1 MNEEL
6 KNKYPNLFGSS
17 FSKDDA
23 YGAVAD
29 VVADTVSGVVGPAA
43 AAVGSMVDQA
53 LTNKSLVDLRSNK
66 ERFANMLNFEPRSK
80 AGAEASEYLQ
90 GKLGEGAAAVEE
102 FWGKYKPDSLLM
114 MDTAIDIGTK
124 AVRNQMS
131 ERQLNM
137 VDNTIEG
144 AELIGGAVGAVNK
157 VARAIPDLP
166 PTDPDFLM
174 PQANMATAGVPSSV
188 TPELDAP
195 VSTQAMVRTSDED
208 QDIDF
213 DDEYEANDA
222 DNLKE
227 LEDDMRM
234 SDQEEKFAA
243 VMAASDPNTPDP
255 YMTNEDMD
263 AVELQRMAD
272 EQSSYEASGAEVEDL
287 NIAKQTVADYVGGLR
302 DGYVNAGSQS
312 LLHLRDNKIAEV
324 KVLKESFPDVP
335 EIVVTEAL
343 TKFKRPKITEDN
355 KLDAF
360 VYLAIKRKIEAT
372 RYKKEAMD
380 KYDIDSKED
389 YNPDPDAA
397 RKTKIRDIEAELNTI
412 GLGGTD
418 SFNDFFKGMTDSNYD
433 GTIDVQ
439 GMKEALSPFADQMSL
454 ADLADELEDFG
465 GYYRAYDLTD
475 ASTVSDMKSLM
486 SKEQSRYSRFKKK
499 MGNRPDVTII
509 KSKLGWA
516 DEYEEG
522 ATRTFQDGQERVENK
537 SKINEKH
544 SELQDGYMSTS
555 SNMNF
560 TTRQKAFG
568 GDEIGNVKY
577 ATIPAADYAYQTY
590 NISPKLYDTVNV
602 ANTPAASLEM
612 PAYKNISADDR
623 RYQMLGKR
631 ARLFDASL
639 TGGTKGRGVKI
650 PHSRH
655 LEDETAFASP
665 MDMEFKNILDNPKLK
680 AEYEASA
687 EANRRLTGPTQDKFR
702 DELYGLTDK
711 TATKSRLKGL
721 SMWGIDEVEARK
733 LSTLQRIS
741 TLMDRVGVRDKSD
754 FGFQSTTNKN
764 TTSEKTEKLSPKAA
778 LVVYKEWR
786 YMLNEAADSIKHNKG
801 MGSRGP
807 YVGIL
812 EQFDTHANQGNPDRF
827 QILADSL
834 PKEQADNILKLRE
847 NILKFKAA
855 KYSKRGEYGAEK
867 YQSERLP
874 AANAIKELTR
884 KFNEGGLVED
894 EMEAMGFAAGGL
906 PERTVP
912 YGDST
917 NPSDQLGDIEFRS
930 EMDKQLSWNALARLG
945 YDPKISKVI
954 DAGEGSYTAAY
965 FPIDNDATTKA
976 VQGQLEREGV
986 RRQDYSR
993 VKGGDIMVSST
1004 AADEPVWSHEYTHRG
1019 IKIVRAKAL
1028 EDPVAFL
1035 TKYGEKALDFLL
1047 SGRPDEFTTEMFD
1060 DTSDRTDSILKE
1072 DRYPE
1077 DDPRNEDD
1085 VRGIRRTI
1093 QKADSNQSDYRR
1105 DKLRGDLQ
1113 EGVPIEDSS
1122 SRVELERQLNQA
1134 AIDILKEQ
1142 GEPDKVVPKEKS
1154 IWDIFN

>member
-1 MNEEL
+1 MKEDM
-6 KNKYPNLFGSS
+6 KKKYPNLFGSS

-23 YGAVAD
+23 YVAVAD
-29 VVADTVSGVVGPAA
+29 VVADTASGLVGDAGASVLSLVQQAA
-43 AAVGSMVDQA
+43 
-53 LTNKSLVDLRSNK
+53 TNDSLVDLRSDK
-66 ERFANMLNFEPRSK
+66 EKYANLFNFEPRSK
-80 AGAEASEYLQ
+80 VGAEASKYLQ
-90 GKLGEGAAAVEE
+90 EKLGEGVAYAGELFDE
-102 FWGKYKPDSLLM
+102 YKPDSLKY
-114 MDTAIDIGTK
+114 MDAGIDVATQ

-166 PTDPDFLM
+166 PVDPDFLM

-195 VSTQAMVRTSDED
+195 VSTQAMVKTSDDD

-213 DDEYEANDA
+213 DDDYEANDA

-263 AVELQRMAD
+263 SVELQRISD
-272 EQSSYEASGAEVEDL
+272 EQSSYESSGAEVEDL
-287 NIAKQTVADYVGGLR
+287 NIANQTVEDYVGGLR
-302 DGYVNAGSQS
+302 DGYANMEKQS

-335 EIVVTEAL
+335 EIVLTEAL

-360 VYLAIKRKIEAT
+360 VYLAIKRTIEAK
-372 RYKKEAMD
+372 RYRKDRIGVD
-380 KYDIDSKED
+380 KFAPSPTGDDLIELNKDID
-389 YNPDPDAA
+389 
-397 RKTKIRDIEAELNTI
+397 AELDMI
-412 GLGGTD
+412 GLSGTD
-418 SFNDFFKGMTDSNYD
+418 SLSNFFNKD

-439 GMKEALSPFADQMSL
+439 GMKDSLSPFADQMPL
-454 ADLADELEDFG
+454 ADLADELDDFG

-475 ASTVSDMKSLM
+475 ATAVSDMKSLM

-509 KSKLGWA
+509 KSKIGWA

-537 SKINEKH
+537 NKVNEKH

-555 SNMNF
+555 TNMNF

-568 GDEIGNVKY
+568 GDQIGNVKY

-590 NISPKLYDTVNV
+590 NISPKLYDTINT
-602 ANTPAASLEM
+602 ANTPKAAENM
-612 PAYKNISADDR
+612 AEYQYK
-623 RYQMLGKR
+623 GKR

-650 PHSRH
+650 PHSKH

-665 MDMEFKNILDNPKLK
+665 MDMEFKNVLDNPKLK
-680 AEYEASA
+680 AEYKASS
-687 EANRRLTGPTQDKFR
+687 EANRRLTGPTQAKFR

-711 TATKSRLKGL
+711 TATKSRLAGL
-721 SMWGIDEVEARK
+721 KMWGIEEGTARK
-733 LSTLQRIS
+733 ISTLQRVS
-741 TLMDRVGVRDKSD
+741 TLMDRVTDRKDTKLD
-754 FGFQSTTNKN
+754 LFQSKTNKN
-764 TTSEKTEKLSPKAA
+764 TMLKNTDKLSPKAA

-786 YMLNEAADSIKHNKG
+786 YMLNEAADSIKHNRG

-812 EQFDTHANQGNPDRF
+812 EQFTSHAGFRNPDRF

-834 PKEQADNILKLRE
+834 PKEQADNMLQLRE
-847 NILKFKAA
+847 NLLGLKE
-855 KYSKRGEYGAEK
+855 SKFSTGEFGAEK

-894 EMEAMGFAAGGL
+894 EME
-906 PERTVP
+906 
-912 YGDST
+912 
-917 NPSDQLGDIEFRS
+917 N
-930 EMDKQLSWNALARLG
+930 
-945 YDPKISKVI
+945 
-954 DAGEGSYTAAY
+954 
-965 FPIDNDATTKA
+965 
-976 VQGQLEREGV
+976 
-986 RRQDYSR
+986 
-993 VKGGDIMVSST
+993 
-1004 AADEPVWSHEYTHRG
+1004 
-1019 IKIVRAKAL
+1019 
-1028 EDPVAFL
+1028 
-1035 TKYGEKALDFLL
+1035 
-1047 SGRPDEFTTEMFD
+1047 MF
-1060 DTSDRTDSILKE
+1060 
-1072 DRYPE
+1072 
-1077 DDPRNEDD
+1077 
-1085 VRGIRRTI
+1085 G
-1093 QKADSNQSDYRR
+1093 
-1105 DKLRGDLQ
+1105 
-1113 EGVPIEDSS
+1113 
-1122 SRVELERQLNQA
+1122 
-1134 AIDILKEQ
+1134 
-1142 GEPDKVVPKEKS
+1142 
-1154 IWDIFN
+1154 

>member
-1 MNEEL
+1 MKEDM
-6 KNKYPNLFGSS
+6 KKKYPNLFGAS
-17 FSKDDA
+17 FNSDDV
-23 YGAVAD
+23 GTAVVD
-29 VVADTVSGVVGPAA
+29 VVADTASGLVGDAG
-43 AAVGSMVDQA
+43 AAVLSLVQQA
-53 LTNKSLVDLRSNK
+53 ATNDSLVDLRSDK
-66 ERFANMLNFEPRSK
+66 EKYANLFNFKPRSEL
-80 AGAEASEYLQ
+80 GAETSKYLQ
-90 GKLGEGAAAVEE
+90 EKLGEGVAYAGELFDE
-102 FWGKYKPDSLLM
+102 YKPDSLKY
-114 MDTAIDIGTK
+114 IDAGIDVATQ

-195 VSTQAMVRTSDED
+195 VSTQAMVRTGDDD

-234 SDQEEKFAA
+234 ADQEEKFAA

-263 AVELQRMAD
+263 AIELQRMAD

-287 NIAKQTVADYVGGLR
+287 NIANQTVADYVGGLR
-302 DGYVNAGSQS
+302 DGYVNANSQS

-397 RKTKIRDIEAELNTI
+397 RETKIRDIEAELNTI

-418 SFNDFFKGMTDSNYD
+418 SFNDFFKGMTDEDFLNPLETFYKQRTGRSQD
-433 GTIDVQ
+433 KQGGTIDVQ
-439 GMKEALSPFADQMSL
+439 GMKEALSPFADQMPL
-454 ADLADELEDFG
+454 ADLADELDDFG

-475 ASTVSDMKSLM
+475 ATAVSDMKSLIG
-486 SKEQSRYSRFKKK
+486 KEQSRYSRFKKK

-537 SKINEKH
+537 SKVNEKH

-555 SNMNF
+555 TNMNF

-612 PAYKNISADDR
+612 PAYKNIRADDR

-665 MDMEFKNILDNPKLK
+665 MDMEFKNVLDNPKLK

-764 TTSEKTEKLSPKAA
+764 TTSERTEKLSPKAA
-778 LVVYKEWR
+778 SVVYKEWR

-894 EMEAMGFAAGGL
+894 EME
-906 PERTVP
+906 
-912 YGDST
+912 S
-917 NPSDQLGDIEFRS
+917 
-930 EMDKQLSWNALARLG
+930 
-945 YDPKISKVI
+945 
-954 DAGEGSYTAAY
+954 
-965 FPIDNDATTKA
+965 
-976 VQGQLEREGV
+976 
-986 RRQDYSR
+986 
-993 VKGGDIMVSST
+993 
-1004 AADEPVWSHEYTHRG
+1004 
-1019 IKIVRAKAL
+1019 
-1028 EDPVAFL
+1028 
-1035 TKYGEKALDFLL
+1035 
-1047 SGRPDEFTTEMFD
+1047 MF
-1060 DTSDRTDSILKE
+1060 
-1072 DRYPE
+1072 
-1077 DDPRNEDD
+1077 
-1085 VRGIRRTI
+1085 G
-1093 QKADSNQSDYRR
+1093 
-1105 DKLRGDLQ
+1105 
-1113 EGVPIEDSS
+1113 
-1122 SRVELERQLNQA
+1122 
-1134 AIDILKEQ
+1134 
-1142 GEPDKVVPKEKS
+1142 
-1154 IWDIFN
+1154 

>member
-53 LTNKSLVDLRSNK
+53 LTNKNLVDLRSNK

-166 PTDPDFLM
+166 PVDPDFLM

-195 VSTQAMVRTSDED
+195 VSTQAMVRTSDDD

-213 DDEYEANDA
+213 DDDYEANDA

-263 AVELQRMAD
+263 SVELQRISD
-272 EQSSYEASGAEVEDL
+272 EQSSYESSGAEVEDL
-287 NIAKQTVADYVGGLR
+287 NIANQTVEDYVGGLR
-302 DGYVNAGSQS
+302 DGYANMEKQS

-335 EIVVTEAL
+335 EIVLTEAL

-360 VYLAIKRKIEAT
+360 VYLAIKRTIEAK
-372 RYKKEAMD
+372 RYRKDRIGVD
-380 KYDIDSKED
+380 KFAPSPTGDDLIELNKDID
-389 YNPDPDAA
+389 
-397 RKTKIRDIEAELNTI
+397 AELDMI
-412 GLGGTD
+412 GLSGTD
-418 SFNDFFKGMTDSNYD
+418 SLSNFFNKD

-439 GMKEALSPFADQMSL
+439 GMKDSLSPFADQMPL
-454 ADLADELEDFG
+454 ADLADELDDFG

-475 ASTVSDMKSLM
+475 ATAVSDMKSLM

-516 DEYEEG
+516 DEYEKG
-522 ATRTFQDGQERVENK
+522 STRTFQDGQERVENK
-537 SKINEKH
+537 NKVNEKH

-555 SNMNF
+555 TNMNF

-568 GDEIGNVKY
+568 GDQIGNVKY

-590 NISPKLYDTVNV
+590 NISPKLYDTINT
-602 ANTPAASLEM
+602 ANTPKAAENM
-612 PAYKNISADDR
+612 AEYQYK
-623 RYQMLGKR
+623 GKR

-650 PHSRH
+650 PHSKH

-665 MDMEFKNILDNPKLK
+665 MDMEFKNVLDNPKLK
-680 AEYEASA
+680 AEYKASS
-687 EANRRLTGPTQDKFR
+687 EANRRLTGPTQAKFR

-711 TATKSRLKGL
+711 TATKSRLAGL
-721 SMWGIDEVEARK
+721 KMWGIEEGTARK
-733 LSTLQRIS
+733 ISTLQRVS
-741 TLMDRVGVRDKSD
+741 TLMDRVTDRKDTKLD
-754 FGFQSTTNKN
+754 LFQSKTNKN
-764 TTSEKTEKLSPKAA
+764 TMLKNTDKLSPKAA

-786 YMLNEAADSIKHNKG
+786 YMLNEAADSIKHNRG

-812 EQFDTHANQGNPDRF
+812 EQFTSHAGFRNPDRF

-834 PKEQADNILKLRE
+834 PKEQADNMLQLRE
-847 NILKFKAA
+847 NLLGLKE
-855 KYSKRGEYGAEK
+855 SKFSTGEFGAEK

-894 EMEAMGFAAGGL
+894 EME
-906 PERTVP
+906 
-912 YGDST
+912 
-917 NPSDQLGDIEFRS
+917 N
-930 EMDKQLSWNALARLG
+930 
-945 YDPKISKVI
+945 
-954 DAGEGSYTAAY
+954 
-965 FPIDNDATTKA
+965 
-976 VQGQLEREGV
+976 
-986 RRQDYSR
+986 
-993 VKGGDIMVSST
+993 
-1004 AADEPVWSHEYTHRG
+1004 
-1019 IKIVRAKAL
+1019 
-1028 EDPVAFL
+1028 
-1035 TKYGEKALDFLL
+1035 
-1047 SGRPDEFTTEMFD
+1047 MF
-1060 DTSDRTDSILKE
+1060 
-1072 DRYPE
+1072 
-1077 DDPRNEDD
+1077 
-1085 VRGIRRTI
+1085 G
-1093 QKADSNQSDYRR
+1093 
-1105 DKLRGDLQ
+1105 
-1113 EGVPIEDSS
+1113 
-1122 SRVELERQLNQA
+1122 
-1134 AIDILKEQ
+1134 
-1142 GEPDKVVPKEKS
+1142 
-1154 IWDIFN
+1154 

>member
-1 MNEEL
+1 M
-6 KNKYPNLFGSS
+6 KKKYPNLFGSS

-23 YGAVAD
+23 YVAVAD
-29 VVADTVSGVVGPAA
+29 VVADTASGLVGDAGASVLSLVQQAA
-43 AAVGSMVDQA
+43 
-53 LTNKSLVDLRSNK
+53 TNDSLVDLRSDK
-66 ERFANMLNFEPRSK
+66 ERYANLFNFEPRSK
-80 AGAEASEYLQ
+80 VGAEASKYLQ
-90 GKLGEGAAAVEE
+90 EKVGEGAAAVEE
-102 FWGKYKPDSLLM
+102 FWEEYYPDSLKY
-114 MDTAIDIGTK
+114 IDAGIDVATQ
-124 AVRNQMS
+124 AVRNKMS

-166 PTDPDFLM
+166 PIDPDFLM
-174 PQANMATAGVPSSV
+174 PQSNMATAGVPSSV

-195 VSTQAMVRTSDED
+195 VSTQAMVRTSDDD

-213 DDEYEANDA
+213 DDEYEANDS
-222 DNLKE
+222 DNLQE

-234 SDQEEKFAA
+234 SEQEEKFAA

-272 EQSSYEASGAEVEDL
+272 EQSSYESSGAEVEDL
-287 NIAKQTVADYVGGLR
+287 NIDKQTVADYVGGLR

-335 EIVVTEAL
+335 EIVLTEAL

-360 VYLAIKRKIEAT
+360 VYLSIKKKIEAT

-389 YNPDPDAA
+389 YNPNPSAA
-397 RKTKIRDIEAELNTI
+397 RETKIKDIEAELNTI

-439 GMKEALSPFADQMSL
+439 GMKDSLRPFADQMPL
-454 ADLADELEDFG
+454 ADLAEELDDFG

-475 ASTVSDMKSLM
+475 ATAVSDMKSLM
-486 SKEQSRYSRFKKK
+486 SKEQSRYARFKKK

-522 ATRTFQDGQERVENK
+522 ATRTFQDGQDRVENK

-665 MDMEFKNILDNPKLK
+665 MDMEFKNVLDNPKLT
-680 AEYEASA
+680 ADYEASA
-687 EANRRLTGPTQDKFR
+687 EANRRLTGPTQDKFK

-711 TATKSRLKGL
+711 TATKSRLAGL
-721 SMWGIDEVEARK
+721 KMWGIEEDTARK
-733 LSTLQRIS
+733 FSTLQRVA
-741 TLMDRVGVRDKSD
+741 TLMDRITDRKLSKTDSFKSKI
-754 FGFQSTTNKN
+754 NKN
-764 TTSEKTEKLSPKAA
+764 TMLKNTDKLSPKAA

-812 EQFDTHANQGNPDRF
+812 EQFTTHAGFRNPDRF

-834 PKEQADNILKLRE
+834 PKEKADNMLQLRQNLLDLKE
-847 NILKFKAA
+847 SKF
-855 KYSKRGEYGAEK
+855 SKGEYGAEK

-894 EMEAMGFAAGGL
+894 EM
-906 PERTVP
+906 
-912 YGDST
+912 DS
-917 NPSDQLGDIEFRS
+917 
-930 EMDKQLSWNALARLG
+930 
-945 YDPKISKVI
+945 
-954 DAGEGSYTAAY
+954 
-965 FPIDNDATTKA
+965 
-976 VQGQLEREGV
+976 
-986 RRQDYSR
+986 
-993 VKGGDIMVSST
+993 
-1004 AADEPVWSHEYTHRG
+1004 
-1019 IKIVRAKAL
+1019 
-1028 EDPVAFL
+1028 
-1035 TKYGEKALDFLL
+1035 
-1047 SGRPDEFTTEMFD
+1047 MF
-1060 DTSDRTDSILKE
+1060 
-1072 DRYPE
+1072 
-1077 DDPRNEDD
+1077 
-1085 VRGIRRTI
+1085 G
-1093 QKADSNQSDYRR
+1093 
-1105 DKLRGDLQ
+1105 
-1113 EGVPIEDSS
+1113 
-1122 SRVELERQLNQA
+1122 
-1134 AIDILKEQ
+1134 
-1142 GEPDKVVPKEKS
+1142 
-1154 IWDIFN
+1154 

>member
-1 MNEEL
+1 MKEDM
-6 KNKYPNLFGSS
+6 KKKYPNLFGSS

-23 YGAVAD
+23 YVAVAD
-29 VVADTVSGVVGPAA
+29 VVADTASGLVGDAGASVLSLVQQAA
-43 AAVGSMVDQA
+43 
-53 LTNKSLVDLRSNK
+53 TNDSLVDLRSDK
-66 ERFANMLNFEPRSK
+66 EKYANLFNFEPRSK
-80 AGAEASEYLQ
+80 VGAEASKYLQ
-90 GKLGEGAAAVEE
+90 EKLGEGVAYAGELFDE
-102 FWGKYKPDSLLM
+102 YKPDSLKY
-114 MDTAIDIGTK
+114 IDAGIDVATQ

-195 VSTQAMVRTSDED
+195 VSTQAMVKTSDDD

-213 DDEYEANDA
+213 DDDYEANDA

-263 AVELQRMAD
+263 SVELQRISD
-272 EQSSYEASGAEVEDL
+272 EQSSYESSGAEVEDL
-287 NIAKQTVADYVGGLR
+287 NIANQTVEDYVGGLR
-302 DGYVNAGSQS
+302 DGYANMEKQS

-335 EIVVTEAL
+335 EIVLTEAL

-360 VYLAIKRKIEAT
+360 VYLAIKRTIEAK
-372 RYKKEAMD
+372 RYRKDRIGVD
-380 KYDIDSKED
+380 KFAPSPTGDDLIELNKDID
-389 YNPDPDAA
+389 
-397 RKTKIRDIEAELNTI
+397 AELDMI
-412 GLGGTD
+412 GLSGTD
-418 SFNDFFKGMTDSNYD
+418 SLSNFFNKD

-439 GMKEALSPFADQMSL
+439 GMKDSLSPFADQMPL
-454 ADLADELEDFG
+454 ADLADELDDFG

-475 ASTVSDMKSLM
+475 ATAVSDMKSLM

-516 DEYEEG
+516 DEYEKG
-522 ATRTFQDGQERVENK
+522 STRTFQDGQERVENK
-537 SKINEKH
+537 NKVNEKH

-555 SNMNF
+555 TNMNF

-590 NISPKLYDTVNV
+590 NISPKLYDTLNTT
-602 ANTPAASLEM
+602 NTPNAAENM
-612 PAYKNISADDR
+612 AEYQYK
-623 RYQMLGKR
+623 GKR

-650 PHSRH
+650 PHSLH
-655 LEDETAFASP
+655 LEDETSFASP
-665 MDMEFKNILDNPKLK
+665 MDMEFKNVLDNPKLK
-680 AEYEASA
+680 AEYKASS
-687 EANRRLTGPTQDKFR
+687 EANRRLTGPTQAKFR

-711 TATKSRLKGL
+711 TATKSRLAGL
-721 SMWGIDEVEARK
+721 KMWGIEEGTARK
-733 LSTLQRIS
+733 ISTLQRVS
-741 TLMDRVGVRDKSD
+741 TLMDRVTDRKDTKLD
-754 FGFQSTTNKN
+754 LFQSKTNKN
-764 TTSEKTEKLSPKAA
+764 TMLKNTDKLSPKAA

-786 YMLNEAADSIKHNKG
+786 YMLNEAADSIKHNRG

-812 EQFDTHANQGNPDRF
+812 EQFTSHAGFRNPDRF

-834 PKEQADNILKLRE
+834 PKEQADNMLQLRE
-847 NILKFKAA
+847 NLLGLKE
-855 KYSKRGEYGAEK
+855 SKFSTGEFGAEK

-894 EMEAMGFAAGGL
+894 EME
-906 PERTVP
+906 
-912 YGDST
+912 
-917 NPSDQLGDIEFRS
+917 N
-930 EMDKQLSWNALARLG
+930 
-945 YDPKISKVI
+945 
-954 DAGEGSYTAAY
+954 
-965 FPIDNDATTKA
+965 
-976 VQGQLEREGV
+976 
-986 RRQDYSR
+986 
-993 VKGGDIMVSST
+993 
-1004 AADEPVWSHEYTHRG
+1004 
-1019 IKIVRAKAL
+1019 
-1028 EDPVAFL
+1028 
-1035 TKYGEKALDFLL
+1035 
-1047 SGRPDEFTTEMFD
+1047 MF
-1060 DTSDRTDSILKE
+1060 
-1072 DRYPE
+1072 
-1077 DDPRNEDD
+1077 
-1085 VRGIRRTI
+1085 G
-1093 QKADSNQSDYRR
+1093 
-1105 DKLRGDLQ
+1105 
-1113 EGVPIEDSS
+1113 
-1122 SRVELERQLNQA
+1122 
-1134 AIDILKEQ
+1134 
-1142 GEPDKVVPKEKS
+1142 
-1154 IWDIFN
+1154 

>member
-1 MNEEL
+1 MKEDM
-6 KNKYPNLFGSS
+6 KKKYPNLFGAS
-17 FSKDDA
+17 FNSDDV
-23 YGAVAD
+23 GTAVVD
-29 VVADTVSGVVGPAA
+29 VVADTASGLVGDAG
-43 AAVGSMVDQA
+43 AAVLSLVQQA
-53 LTNKSLVDLRSNK
+53 ATNDSLVDLRSDK
-66 ERFANMLNFEPRSK
+66 EKYANLFNFKPRSEL
-80 AGAEASEYLQ
+80 GAETSKYLQ
-90 GKLGEGAAAVEE
+90 EKLGEGVAYAGELFDE
-102 FWGKYKPDSLLM
+102 YMPDSLKY
-114 MDTAIDIGTK
+114 MDAGIDVATQ

-195 VSTQAMVRTSDED
+195 VSTQAMVRTGDDD

-213 DDEYEANDA
+213 DDDYEANDA

-287 NIAKQTVADYVGGLR
+287 NIAKQTVEDYVGGLR
-302 DGYVNAGSQS
+302 DGYANMEKQS

-335 EIVVTEAL
+335 EIVLTEAL

-360 VYLAIKRKIEAT
+360 VYLAIKRTIEAK
-372 RYKKEAMD
+372 RYRKDRIGVD
-380 KYDIDSKED
+380 KFAPSPTGDDLIELNKDID
-389 YNPDPDAA
+389 
-397 RKTKIRDIEAELNTI
+397 AELDMI
-412 GLGGTD
+412 GLSGTD
-418 SFNDFFKGMTDSNYD
+418 SLSNFFNKD

-439 GMKEALSPFADQMSL
+439 GMKDSLSPFADQMPL
-454 ADLADELEDFG
+454 ADLADELDDFG

-475 ASTVSDMKSLM
+475 ATAVSDMKSLM

-516 DEYEEG
+516 DEYEKG
-522 ATRTFQDGQERVENK
+522 STRTFQDGQERVENK
-537 SKINEKH
+537 NKVGEKH

-555 SNMNF
+555 TNMNF

-568 GDEIGNVKY
+568 GDQIGNVKY

-602 ANTPAASLEM
+602 ANTPNAAENM
-612 PAYKNISADDR
+612 AEYQYK
-623 RYQMLGKR
+623 GKR

-650 PHSRH
+650 PHSKH

-665 MDMEFKNILDNPKLK
+665 MDMEFKNVLDNPKLK

-687 EANRRLTGPTQDKFR
+687 EANRRLTGATQAKFR

-711 TATKSRLKGL
+711 SATKSRLAGL
-721 SMWGIDEVEARK
+721 KMWGIEEDTARK
-733 LSTLQRIS
+733 FSTLQRVA
-741 TLMDRVGVRDKSD
+741 TLMDRVTDRKLSKTDA
-754 FGFQSTTNKN
+754 FQSKTNKDTMLKN
-764 TTSEKTEKLSPKAA
+764 TDKLSPKAA

-812 EQFDTHANQGNPDRF
+812 EQFTSHAGFGKPDRF

-834 PKEQADNILKLRE
+834 PKEQADNMLQLRQNLLNLKE
-847 NILKFKAA
+847 SKF
-855 KYSKRGEYGAEK
+855 SKGEYGAEK

-874 AANAIKELTR
+874 AANALRELTR

-894 EMEAMGFAAGGL
+894 EME
-906 PERTVP
+906 
-912 YGDST
+912 S
-917 NPSDQLGDIEFRS
+917 
-930 EMDKQLSWNALARLG
+930 
-945 YDPKISKVI
+945 
-954 DAGEGSYTAAY
+954 
-965 FPIDNDATTKA
+965 
-976 VQGQLEREGV
+976 
-986 RRQDYSR
+986 
-993 VKGGDIMVSST
+993 
-1004 AADEPVWSHEYTHRG
+1004 
-1019 IKIVRAKAL
+1019 
-1028 EDPVAFL
+1028 
-1035 TKYGEKALDFLL
+1035 
-1047 SGRPDEFTTEMFD
+1047 MF
-1060 DTSDRTDSILKE
+1060 
-1072 DRYPE
+1072 
-1077 DDPRNEDD
+1077 
-1085 VRGIRRTI
+1085 G
-1093 QKADSNQSDYRR
+1093 
-1105 DKLRGDLQ
+1105 
-1113 EGVPIEDSS
+1113 
-1122 SRVELERQLNQA
+1122 
-1134 AIDILKEQ
+1134 
-1142 GEPDKVVPKEKS
+1142 
-1154 IWDIFN
+1154 

>member
-1 MNEEL
+1 M
-6 KNKYPNLFGSS
+6 KKKYPNLFGSS

-23 YGAVAD
+23 YVAVAD
-29 VVADTVSGVVGPAA
+29 VVADTASGLVGDAGASVLSLVQQAA
-43 AAVGSMVDQA
+43 
-53 LTNKSLVDLRSNK
+53 TNDSLVDLRSDK
-66 ERFANMLNFEPRSK
+66 EKYANLFNFEPRSK
-80 AGAEASEYLQ
+80 VGAEASKYLQ
-90 GKLGEGAAAVEE
+90 EKLGEGVAYAGELFDE
-102 FWGKYKPDSLLM
+102 YKPDSLKY
-114 MDTAIDIGTK
+114 MDAGIDVATQ

-166 PTDPDFLM
+166 PVDPDFLM

-195 VSTQAMVRTSDED
+195 VSTQAMVKTSDDD

-213 DDEYEANDA
+213 DDDYEANDA

-263 AVELQRMAD
+263 SVELQRISD
-272 EQSSYEASGAEVEDL
+272 EQSSYESSGAEVEDL
-287 NIAKQTVADYVGGLR
+287 NIANQTVEDYVGGLR
-302 DGYVNAGSQS
+302 DGYANMEKQS

-335 EIVVTEAL
+335 EIVLTEAL

-360 VYLAIKRKIEAT
+360 VYLAIKRTIEAK
-372 RYKKEAMD
+372 RYRKDRIGVD
-380 KYDIDSKED
+380 KFAPSPTGDDLIELNKDID
-389 YNPDPDAA
+389 
-397 RKTKIRDIEAELNTI
+397 AELDMI
-412 GLGGTD
+412 GLSGTD
-418 SFNDFFKGMTDSNYD
+418 SLSNFFNKD

-439 GMKEALSPFADQMSL
+439 GMKDSLSPFADQMPL
-454 ADLADELEDFG
+454 ADLADELDDFG

-475 ASTVSDMKSLM
+475 ATAVSDMKSLM

-516 DEYEEG
+516 DEYEKG
-522 ATRTFQDGQERVENK
+522 STRTFQDGQERVENK
-537 SKINEKH
+537 NKVNEKH

-555 SNMNF
+555 TNMNF

-568 GDEIGNVKY
+568 GDQIGNVKY

-590 NISPKLYDTVNV
+590 NISPKLYDTINT
-602 ANTPAASLEM
+602 ANTPKAAENM
-612 PAYKNISADDR
+612 AEYQYK
-623 RYQMLGKR
+623 GKR

-650 PHSRH
+650 PHSKH

-665 MDMEFKNILDNPKLK
+665 MDMEFKNVLDNPKLK
-680 AEYEASA
+680 AEYKASS
-687 EANRRLTGPTQDKFR
+687 EANRRLTGPTQAKFR

-711 TATKSRLKGL
+711 TATKSRLAGL
-721 SMWGIDEVEARK
+721 KMWGIEEGTARK
-733 LSTLQRIS
+733 ISTLQRVS
-741 TLMDRVGVRDKSD
+741 TLMDRVTDRKDTKLD
-754 FGFQSTTNKN
+754 LFQSKTNKN
-764 TTSEKTEKLSPKAA
+764 TMLKNTDKLSPKAA

-786 YMLNEAADSIKHNKG
+786 YMLNEAADSIKHNRG

-812 EQFDTHANQGNPDRF
+812 EQFTSHAGFRNPDRF

-834 PKEQADNILKLRE
+834 PKEQADNMLQLRE
-847 NILKFKAA
+847 NLLGLKE
-855 KYSKRGEYGAEK
+855 SKFSTGEFGAEK

-894 EMEAMGFAAGGL
+894 EME
-906 PERTVP
+906 
-912 YGDST
+912 
-917 NPSDQLGDIEFRS
+917 N
-930 EMDKQLSWNALARLG
+930 
-945 YDPKISKVI
+945 
-954 DAGEGSYTAAY
+954 
-965 FPIDNDATTKA
+965 
-976 VQGQLEREGV
+976 
-986 RRQDYSR
+986 
-993 VKGGDIMVSST
+993 
-1004 AADEPVWSHEYTHRG
+1004 
-1019 IKIVRAKAL
+1019 
-1028 EDPVAFL
+1028 
-1035 TKYGEKALDFLL
+1035 
-1047 SGRPDEFTTEMFD
+1047 MF
-1060 DTSDRTDSILKE
+1060 
-1072 DRYPE
+1072 
-1077 DDPRNEDD
+1077 
-1085 VRGIRRTI
+1085 G
-1093 QKADSNQSDYRR
+1093 
-1105 DKLRGDLQ
+1105 
-1113 EGVPIEDSS
+1113 
-1122 SRVELERQLNQA
+1122 
-1134 AIDILKEQ
+1134 
-1142 GEPDKVVPKEKS
+1142 
-1154 IWDIFN
+1154 

>member
-1 MNEEL
+1 MNEDM
-6 KNKYPNLFGSS
+6 KKKYPNLFGSS

-23 YGAVAD
+23 YVAVAD
-29 VVADTVSGVVGPAA
+29 VVADTASGLVGDAGASVLSLVQQAA
-43 AAVGSMVDQA
+43 
-53 LTNKSLVDLRSNK
+53 TNDSLVDLRSDK
-66 ERFANMLNFEPRSK
+66 EKYANLFNFEPRSK
-80 AGAEASEYLQ
+80 VGAEASKYLQ
-90 GKLGEGAAAVEE
+90 EKLGEGVAYAGELFDE
-102 FWGKYKPDSLLM
+102 YKPDSLKY
-114 MDTAIDIGTK
+114 IDAGIDVATQ

-166 PTDPDFLM
+166 PVDPDFLM

-195 VSTQAMVRTSDED
+195 VSTQAMVKTSDDD

-213 DDEYEANDA
+213 DDDYEANDA

-263 AVELQRMAD
+263 SVELQRISD
-272 EQSSYEASGAEVEDL
+272 EQSSYESSGAEVEDL
-287 NIAKQTVADYVGGLR
+287 NIANQTVEDYVGGLR
-302 DGYVNAGSQS
+302 DGYANMEKQS

-335 EIVVTEAL
+335 EIVLTEAL

-360 VYLAIKRKIEAT
+360 VYLAIKRTIEAK
-372 RYKKEAMD
+372 RYRKDRIGVD
-380 KYDIDSKED
+380 KFAPSPTGDDLIELNKDID
-389 YNPDPDAA
+389 
-397 RKTKIRDIEAELNTI
+397 AELDMI
-412 GLGGTD
+412 GLSGTD
-418 SFNDFFKGMTDSNYD
+418 SLSNFFNKD

-439 GMKEALSPFADQMSL
+439 GMKDSLSPFADQMPL
-454 ADLADELEDFG
+454 ADLADELDDFG

-475 ASTVSDMKSLM
+475 ATAVSDMKSLM

-516 DEYEEG
+516 DEYEKG
-522 ATRTFQDGQERVENK
+522 STRTFQDGQERVENK
-537 SKINEKH
+537 NKVNEKH

-555 SNMNF
+555 TNMNF

-568 GDEIGNVKY
+568 GDQIGNVKY

-590 NISPKLYDTVNV
+590 NISPKLYDTINT
-602 ANTPAASLEM
+602 ANTPKAAENM
-612 PAYKNISADDR
+612 AEYQYK
-623 RYQMLGKR
+623 GKR

-650 PHSRH
+650 PHSKH

-665 MDMEFKNILDNPKLK
+665 MDMEFKNVLDNPKLK
-680 AEYEASA
+680 AEYKASS
-687 EANRRLTGPTQDKFR
+687 EANRRLTGPTQAKFR

-711 TATKSRLKGL
+711 TATKSRLAGL
-721 SMWGIDEVEARK
+721 KMWGIEEGTARK
-733 LSTLQRIS
+733 ISTLQRVS
-741 TLMDRVGVRDKSD
+741 TLMDRVTDRKDTKLD
-754 FGFQSTTNKN
+754 LFQSKTNKN
-764 TTSEKTEKLSPKAA
+764 TMLKNTDKLSPKAA

-786 YMLNEAADSIKHNKG
+786 YMLNEAADSIKHNRG

-812 EQFDTHANQGNPDRF
+812 EQFTSHAGFRNPDRF

-834 PKEQADNILKLRE
+834 PKEQADNMLQLRE
-847 NILKFKAA
+847 NLLGLKE
-855 KYSKRGEYGAEK
+855 SKFSTGEFGAEK

-894 EMEAMGFAAGGL
+894 EME
-906 PERTVP
+906 
-912 YGDST
+912 
-917 NPSDQLGDIEFRS
+917 N
-930 EMDKQLSWNALARLG
+930 
-945 YDPKISKVI
+945 
-954 DAGEGSYTAAY
+954 
-965 FPIDNDATTKA
+965 
-976 VQGQLEREGV
+976 
-986 RRQDYSR
+986 
-993 VKGGDIMVSST
+993 
-1004 AADEPVWSHEYTHRG
+1004 
-1019 IKIVRAKAL
+1019 
-1028 EDPVAFL
+1028 
-1035 TKYGEKALDFLL
+1035 
-1047 SGRPDEFTTEMFD
+1047 MF
-1060 DTSDRTDSILKE
+1060 
-1072 DRYPE
+1072 
-1077 DDPRNEDD
+1077 
-1085 VRGIRRTI
+1085 G
-1093 QKADSNQSDYRR
+1093 
-1105 DKLRGDLQ
+1105 
-1113 EGVPIEDSS
+1113 
-1122 SRVELERQLNQA
+1122 
-1134 AIDILKEQ
+1134 
-1142 GEPDKVVPKEKS
+1142 
-1154 IWDIFN
+1154 

>member
-1 MNEEL
+1 MKEDM
-6 KNKYPNLFGSS
+6 KKKYPNLFGSS

-23 YGAVAD
+23 YVAVAD
-29 VVADTVSGVVGPAA
+29 VVADTASGLVGDAGASVLSLVQQAA
-43 AAVGSMVDQA
+43 
-53 LTNKSLVDLRSNK
+53 TNDSLVDLRSDK
-66 ERFANMLNFEPRSK
+66 EKYANLFNFEPRSK
-80 AGAEASEYLQ
+80 VGAEASKYLQ
-90 GKLGEGAAAVEE
+90 EKLGEGVAYAGELFDE
-102 FWGKYKPDSLLM
+102 YKPDSLKY
-114 MDTAIDIGTK
+114 IDAGIDVATQ

-166 PTDPDFLM
+166 PVDPDFLM

-195 VSTQAMVRTSDED
+195 VSTQAMVKTSDDD

-213 DDEYEANDA
+213 DDDYEANDA

-263 AVELQRMAD
+263 SVELQRISD
-272 EQSSYEASGAEVEDL
+272 EQSSYESSGAEVEDL
-287 NIAKQTVADYVGGLR
+287 NIANQTVEDYVGGLR
-302 DGYVNAGSQS
+302 DGYANMEKQS

-335 EIVVTEAL
+335 EIVLTEAL

-360 VYLAIKRKIEAT
+360 VYLAIKRTIEAK
-372 RYKKEAMD
+372 RYRKDRIGVD
-380 KYDIDSKED
+380 KFAPSPTGDDLIELNKDID
-389 YNPDPDAA
+389 
-397 RKTKIRDIEAELNTI
+397 AELDMI
-412 GLGGTD
+412 GLSGTD
-418 SFNDFFKGMTDSNYD
+418 SLSNFFNKD

-439 GMKEALSPFADQMSL
+439 GMKDSLSPFADQMPL
-454 ADLADELEDFG
+454 ADLADELDDFG

-475 ASTVSDMKSLM
+475 ATAVSDMKSLM

-516 DEYEEG
+516 DEYEKG
-522 ATRTFQDGQERVENK
+522 STRTFQDGQERVENK
-537 SKINEKH
+537 NKVNEKH

-555 SNMNF
+555 TNMNF

-568 GDEIGNVKY
+568 GDQIGNVKY

-590 NISPKLYDTVNV
+590 NISPKLYDTINT
-602 ANTPAASLEM
+602 ANTPKAAENM
-612 PAYKNISADDR
+612 AEYQYK
-623 RYQMLGKR
+623 GKR

-650 PHSRH
+650 PHSKH

-665 MDMEFKNILDNPKLK
+665 MDMEFKNVLDNPKLK
-680 AEYEASA
+680 AEYKASS
-687 EANRRLTGPTQDKFR
+687 EANRRLTGPTQAKFR

-711 TATKSRLKGL
+711 TATKSRLAGL
-721 SMWGIDEVEARK
+721 KMWGIEEGTARK
-733 LSTLQRIS
+733 ISTLQRVS
-741 TLMDRVGVRDKSD
+741 TLMDRVTDRKDTKLD
-754 FGFQSTTNKN
+754 LFQSKTNKN
-764 TTSEKTEKLSPKAA
+764 TMLKNTDKLSPKAA

-786 YMLNEAADSIKHNKG
+786 YMLNEAADSIKHNRG

-812 EQFDTHANQGNPDRF
+812 EQFTSHAGFRNPDRF

-834 PKEQADNILKLRE
+834 PKEQADNMLQLRE
-847 NILKFKAA
+847 NLLGLKE
-855 KYSKRGEYGAEK
+855 SKFSTGEFGAEK

-894 EMEAMGFAAGGL
+894 EME
-906 PERTVP
+906 
-912 YGDST
+912 
-917 NPSDQLGDIEFRS
+917 N
-930 EMDKQLSWNALARLG
+930 
-945 YDPKISKVI
+945 
-954 DAGEGSYTAAY
+954 
-965 FPIDNDATTKA
+965 
-976 VQGQLEREGV
+976 
-986 RRQDYSR
+986 
-993 VKGGDIMVSST
+993 
-1004 AADEPVWSHEYTHRG
+1004 
-1019 IKIVRAKAL
+1019 
-1028 EDPVAFL
+1028 
-1035 TKYGEKALDFLL
+1035 
-1047 SGRPDEFTTEMFD
+1047 MF
-1060 DTSDRTDSILKE
+1060 
-1072 DRYPE
+1072 
-1077 DDPRNEDD
+1077 
-1085 VRGIRRTI
+1085 G
-1093 QKADSNQSDYRR
+1093 
-1105 DKLRGDLQ
+1105 
-1113 EGVPIEDSS
+1113 
-1122 SRVELERQLNQA
+1122 
-1134 AIDILKEQ
+1134 
-1142 GEPDKVVPKEKS
+1142 
-1154 IWDIFN
+1154 

>member
-1 MNEEL
+1 MKEDM
-6 KNKYPNLFGSS
+6 KKKYPNLFGSS

-23 YGAVAD
+23 YVAVAD
-29 VVADTVSGVVGPAA
+29 VVADTASGLVGDAGASVLSLVQQAA
-43 AAVGSMVDQA
+43 
-53 LTNKSLVDLRSNK
+53 TNDSLVDLRSDK
-66 ERFANMLNFEPRSK
+66 EKYANLFNFEPRSK
-80 AGAEASEYLQ
+80 VGAEASKYLQ
-90 GKLGEGAAAVEE
+90 EKLGEGVAYAGELFDE
-102 FWGKYKPDSLLM
+102 YKPDSLKY
-114 MDTAIDIGTK
+114 IDAGIDVATQ

-166 PTDPDFLM
+166 PVDPDFLM

-195 VSTQAMVRTSDED
+195 VSTQAMVRTSDDD

-213 DDEYEANDA
+213 DDDYEANDA

-263 AVELQRMAD
+263 SVELQRMSD
-272 EQSSYEASGAEVEDL
+272 EQSSYESSGAEVEDL
-287 NIAKQTVADYVGGLR
+287 NIANQTVEDYVGGLR
-302 DGYVNAGSQS
+302 DGYANMEKQS

-335 EIVVTEAL
+335 EIVLTEAL

-360 VYLAIKRKIEAT
+360 VYLAIKRTIEAK
-372 RYKKEAMD
+372 RYRKDRIGVD
-380 KYDIDSKED
+380 KFAPSPTGDDLIELNKDID
-389 YNPDPDAA
+389 
-397 RKTKIRDIEAELNTI
+397 AELDMI
-412 GLGGTD
+412 GLSGTD
-418 SFNDFFKGMTDSNYD
+418 SLSNFFNKD

-439 GMKEALSPFADQMSL
+439 GMKDSLSPFADQMPL
-454 ADLADELEDFG
+454 ADLADELDDFG

-475 ASTVSDMKSLM
+475 ATAVSDMKSLM

-516 DEYEEG
+516 DEYEKG
-522 ATRTFQDGQERVENK
+522 STRTFQDGQERVENK
-537 SKINEKH
+537 NKVNEKH

-555 SNMNF
+555 TNMNF

-568 GDEIGNVKY
+568 GDQIGNVKY

-590 NISPKLYDTVNV
+590 NISPKLYDTINT
-602 ANTPAASLEM
+602 ANTPKAAENM
-612 PAYKNISADDR
+612 AEYQYK
-623 RYQMLGKR
+623 GKR

-650 PHSRH
+650 PHSKH

-665 MDMEFKNILDNPKLK
+665 MDMEFKNVLDNPKLK
-680 AEYEASA
+680 AEYKASS
-687 EANRRLTGPTQDKFR
+687 EANRRLTGPTQAKFR

-711 TATKSRLKGL
+711 TATKSRLAGL
-721 SMWGIDEVEARK
+721 KMWGIEEGTARK
-733 LSTLQRIS
+733 ISTLQRVS
-741 TLMDRVGVRDKSD
+741 TLMDRVTDRKDTKLD
-754 FGFQSTTNKN
+754 LFQSKTNKN
-764 TTSEKTEKLSPKAA
+764 TMLKNTDKLSPKAA

-786 YMLNEAADSIKHNKG
+786 YMLNEAADSIKHNRG

-812 EQFDTHANQGNPDRF
+812 EQFTSHAGFRNPDRF

-834 PKEQADNILKLRE
+834 PKEQADNMLQLRE
-847 NILKFKAA
+847 NLLGLKE
-855 KYSKRGEYGAEK
+855 SKFSTGEFGAEK

-894 EMEAMGFAAGGL
+894 EME
-906 PERTVP
+906 
-912 YGDST
+912 
-917 NPSDQLGDIEFRS
+917 N
-930 EMDKQLSWNALARLG
+930 
-945 YDPKISKVI
+945 
-954 DAGEGSYTAAY
+954 
-965 FPIDNDATTKA
+965 
-976 VQGQLEREGV
+976 
-986 RRQDYSR
+986 
-993 VKGGDIMVSST
+993 
-1004 AADEPVWSHEYTHRG
+1004 
-1019 IKIVRAKAL
+1019 
-1028 EDPVAFL
+1028 
-1035 TKYGEKALDFLL
+1035 
-1047 SGRPDEFTTEMFD
+1047 MF
-1060 DTSDRTDSILKE
+1060 
-1072 DRYPE
+1072 
-1077 DDPRNEDD
+1077 
-1085 VRGIRRTI
+1085 G
-1093 QKADSNQSDYRR
+1093 
-1105 DKLRGDLQ
+1105 
-1113 EGVPIEDSS
+1113 
-1122 SRVELERQLNQA
+1122 
-1134 AIDILKEQ
+1134 
-1142 GEPDKVVPKEKS
+1142 
-1154 IWDIFN
+1154 

>member
-1 MNEEL
+1 MISDEDRAR
-6 KNKYPNLFGSS
+6 YPNLF
-17 FSKDDA
+17 KDVDNVGEVYA
-23 YGAVAD
+23 AVGD
-29 VVADTVSGVVGPAA
+29 VVADATSAVVGPVMAAGRSAYDQISSGFMGDTDLQREAKARYTNLFNFETRTPMGTDASNFLQEKAGKGIAA
-43 AAVGSMVDQA
+43 AMDWYKGNMSDAEKAAWDLANLVGKSKYEQLPEQGQLLAENA
-53 LTNKSLVDLRSNK
+53 LEIADMLPTMKAKKLANLNSTDSGIPTTDL
-66 ERFANMLNFEPRSK
+66 ALAAPDAPLLNAPES
-80 AGAEASEYLQ
+80 
-90 GKLGEGAAAVEE
+90 
-102 FWGKYKPDSLLM
+102 
-114 MDTAIDIGTK
+114 MDTKPIETID
-124 AVRNQMS
+124 
-131 ERQLNM
+131 
-137 VDNTIEG
+137 
-144 AELIGGAVGAVNK
+144 
-157 VARAIPDLP
+157 
-166 PTDPDFLM
+166 
-174 PQANMATAGVPSSV
+174 
-188 TPELDAP
+188 
-195 VSTQAMVRTSDED
+195 D
-208 QDIDF
+208 QEVDF
-213 DDEYEANDA
+213 DVDFDANDA
-222 DNLKE
+222 DNAQE
-227 LEDDMRM
+227 LEDELRLQ
-234 SDQEEKFAA
+234 DQEEKYAA
-243 VMAASDPNTPDP
+243 VIAATDPDSPDA

-263 AVELQRMAD
+263 AAELQRIAD
-272 EQSSYEASGAEVEDL
+272 EQSNYEASGAEVGDL
-287 NIAKQTVADYVGGLR
+287 DVSNQTVADYVGGLR
-302 DGYVNAGSQS
+302 DGYVNANSQS

-324 KVLKESFPDVP
+324 KVLTESFPDVP

-380 KYDIDSKED
+380 KYDTDSKED
-389 YNPDPDAA
+389 YNPNPDAA
-397 RKTKIRDIEAELNTI
+397 RETKIRDIEAELNTI

-555 SNMNF
+555 TNMNF

-655 LEDETAFASP
+655 LEDETSFASP

-680 AEYEASA
+680 AEYEASS
-687 EANRRLTGPTQDKFR
+687 EANKQLTGPTQKKFR
-702 DELYGLTDK
+702 GELYGLTDK

-721 SMWGIDEVEARK
+721 SMWGIDEVKARK
-733 LSTLQRIS
+733 LSTLQRVS

-764 TTSEKTEKLSPKAA
+764 TTLENTGKLSPKAA

-786 YMLNEAADSIKHNKG
+786 YMLNEAADTIKHNKG

-812 EQFDTHANQGNPDRF
+812 EQFDTHANKGNPDRF

-847 NILKFKAA
+847 NILKLKAA
-855 KYSKRGEYGAEK
+855 KYSKTGEYGAET

-894 EMEAMGFAAGGL
+894 EME
-906 PERTVP
+906 
-912 YGDST
+912 S
-917 NPSDQLGDIEFRS
+917 
-930 EMDKQLSWNALARLG
+930 
-945 YDPKISKVI
+945 
-954 DAGEGSYTAAY
+954 
-965 FPIDNDATTKA
+965 
-976 VQGQLEREGV
+976 
-986 RRQDYSR
+986 
-993 VKGGDIMVSST
+993 
-1004 AADEPVWSHEYTHRG
+1004 
-1019 IKIVRAKAL
+1019 
-1028 EDPVAFL
+1028 
-1035 TKYGEKALDFLL
+1035 
-1047 SGRPDEFTTEMFD
+1047 MF
-1060 DTSDRTDSILKE
+1060 
-1072 DRYPE
+1072 
-1077 DDPRNEDD
+1077 
-1085 VRGIRRTI
+1085 G
-1093 QKADSNQSDYRR
+1093 
-1105 DKLRGDLQ
+1105 
-1113 EGVPIEDSS
+1113 
-1122 SRVELERQLNQA
+1122 
-1134 AIDILKEQ
+1134 
-1142 GEPDKVVPKEKS
+1142 
-1154 IWDIFN
+1154 

>member
-53 LTNKSLVDLRSNK
+53 LTNKNLVDLRSNK

-195 VSTQAMVRTSDED
+195 VSTQAMVKTSDDD

-213 DDEYEANDA
+213 DDDYEANDA

-263 AVELQRMAD
+263 SVELQRISD
-272 EQSSYEASGAEVEDL
+272 EQSSYESSGAEVEDL
-287 NIAKQTVADYVGGLR
+287 NIANQTVEDYVGGLR
-302 DGYVNAGSQS
+302 DGYANMEKQS

-335 EIVVTEAL
+335 EIVLTEAL

-360 VYLAIKRKIEAT
+360 VYLAIKRTIEAK
-372 RYKKEAMD
+372 RYRKDRIGVD
-380 KYDIDSKED
+380 KFAPSPTGDDLIELNKDID
-389 YNPDPDAA
+389 
-397 RKTKIRDIEAELNTI
+397 AELDMI
-412 GLGGTD
+412 GLSGTD
-418 SFNDFFKGMTDSNYD
+418 SLSNFFNKD

-439 GMKEALSPFADQMSL
+439 GMKDSLSPFADQMPL
-454 ADLADELEDFG
+454 ADLADELDDFG

-475 ASTVSDMKSLM
+475 ATAVSDMKSLM

-516 DEYEEG
+516 DEYEKG
-522 ATRTFQDGQERVENK
+522 STRTFQDGQERVENK
-537 SKINEKH
+537 NKVNEKH

-555 SNMNF
+555 TNMNF

-568 GDEIGNVKY
+568 GDQIGNVKY

-590 NISPKLYDTVNV
+590 NISPKLYDTINT
-602 ANTPAASLEM
+602 ANTPKAAENM
-612 PAYKNISADDR
+612 AEYQYK
-623 RYQMLGKR
+623 GKR

-650 PHSRH
+650 PHSKH

-665 MDMEFKNILDNPKLK
+665 MDMEFKNVLDNPKLK
-680 AEYEASA
+680 AEYKASS
-687 EANRRLTGPTQDKFR
+687 EANRRLTGPTQAKFR

-711 TATKSRLKGL
+711 TATKSRLAGL
-721 SMWGIDEVEARK
+721 KMWGIEEGTARK
-733 LSTLQRIS
+733 ISTLQRVS
-741 TLMDRVGVRDKSD
+741 TLMDRVTDRKDTKLD
-754 FGFQSTTNKN
+754 LFQSKTNKN
-764 TTSEKTEKLSPKAA
+764 TMLKNTDKLSPKAA

-786 YMLNEAADSIKHNKG
+786 YMLNEAADSIKHNRG

-812 EQFDTHANQGNPDRF
+812 EQFTSHAGFRNPDRF

-834 PKEQADNILKLRE
+834 PKEQADNMLQLRE
-847 NILKFKAA
+847 NLLGLKE
-855 KYSKRGEYGAEK
+855 SKFSTGEFGAEK

-894 EMEAMGFAAGGL
+894 EME
-906 PERTVP
+906 
-912 YGDST
+912 
-917 NPSDQLGDIEFRS
+917 N
-930 EMDKQLSWNALARLG
+930 
-945 YDPKISKVI
+945 
-954 DAGEGSYTAAY
+954 
-965 FPIDNDATTKA
+965 
-976 VQGQLEREGV
+976 
-986 RRQDYSR
+986 
-993 VKGGDIMVSST
+993 
-1004 AADEPVWSHEYTHRG
+1004 
-1019 IKIVRAKAL
+1019 
-1028 EDPVAFL
+1028 
-1035 TKYGEKALDFLL
+1035 
-1047 SGRPDEFTTEMFD
+1047 MF
-1060 DTSDRTDSILKE
+1060 
-1072 DRYPE
+1072 
-1077 DDPRNEDD
+1077 
-1085 VRGIRRTI
+1085 G
-1093 QKADSNQSDYRR
+1093 
-1105 DKLRGDLQ
+1105 
-1113 EGVPIEDSS
+1113 
-1122 SRVELERQLNQA
+1122 
-1134 AIDILKEQ
+1134 
-1142 GEPDKVVPKEKS
+1142 
-1154 IWDIFN
+1154 